1 MAKKRT
7 LLEQREFENRLKK
20 RMGEENSLFNP
31 GSKKGRALQNTVS
44 IMNGI
49 NLKSEELQGKL
60 AEARE
65 AMDSLQRNNLF
76 EDEGIDAVNTL
87 QSFGDLLA
95 SPHSDRETVYDA
107 IMEKAKR
114 YGPEYEQKVR
124 STLQEISIALEVGYD
139 PETLTMRDHIKGTQV
154 IDNADLV
161 ALRKKRHQQQKEFRE
176 ARKNEAQNHPQ
187 PNEGEA
193 VEAVE
198 AVDAEKSTASAWIKQ
213 FQSNAPAPNVITDD
227 KTEWIE
233 DIIAVRSLAESV
245 RHDKTRLKERSFS
258 IQEINQRKKELQA
271 NKGYKTFIRSLT
283 SGPDSVT
290 RYEAAYKAGTTK
302 HGGGLDDQLSHSLVM
317 GGQLTNHG
325 NEPSVMDRYVP
336 TANENIERFQ
346 KHLKDAKEG
355 KIQMSSKE
363 AATCMAHIMCSRMSV
378 GAEKAT
384 GLFKTTDARLDDK
397 LSNFEKY
404 NQDVK
409 TVSEKMEKEL
419 LSNSKDS
426 QKWMDLAIHGH
437 GGSLLNEYN
446 SKLRTQEANLAKE
459 DMKEIQQG
467 SALMNEI

>member
-1 MAKKRT
+1 MPKKRT
-7 LLEQREFENRLKK
+7 LVEQKEFENRLQK
-20 RMGEENSLFNP
+20 RMVEQNSLFNP

-44 IMNGI
+44 ILNGI
-49 NLKSEELQGKL
+49 NLESEELQGKL

-76 EDEGIDAVNTL
+76 EDEGKEAVNTL
-87 QSFGDLLA
+87 QSFGELLA

-114 YGPEYEQKVR
+114 RGPEYEQKVR

-139 PETLTMRDHIKGTQV
+139 PETLTMRDHLMGRQV
-154 IDNADLV
+154 IDNADLGE
-161 ALRKKRHQQQKEFRE
+161 LRKKRHQQQKEFRE
-176 ARKNEAQNHPQ
+176 ARKIEAQNHPQ
-187 PNEGEA
+187 PNEN
-193 VEAVE
+193 EAVE
-198 AVDAEKSTASAWIKQ
+198 AVDAVKSSASAWIKQ
-213 FQSNAPAPNVITDD
+213 FQSNATAPNVITDD

-245 RHDKTRLKERSFS
+245 RHDKTRLQERSFS
-258 IQEINQRKKELQA
+258 RQEINQRKKELQA
-271 NKGYKTFIRSLT
+271 HEGYRTFIRSLT
-283 SGPDSVT
+283 SGPDSDM
-290 RYEAAYKAGTTK
+290 RYEAAYKAGTVK
-302 HGGGLDDQLSHSLVM
+302 HGGGLDDQLSHSLVV

-384 GLFKTTDARLDDK
+384 GLFKKTDSRLDDK
-397 LSNFEKY
+397 LSNLEKY
-404 NQDVK
+404 KQDVK
-409 TVSEKMEKEL
+409 TISEKMEKEL
-419 LSNSKDS
+419 RSNSKDS
-426 QKWMDLAIHGH
+426 QKWMDLAVHGH
-437 GGSLLNEYN
+437 GGSLLDEYN
-446 SKLRTQEANLAKE
+446 SKLRTQEANLARE
-459 DMKEIQQG
+459 NVNEIQQG
-467 SALMNEI
+467 SALVNDI

>member
-1 MAKKRT
+1 MPKRRT
-7 LLEQREFENRLKK
+7 LVEQRKFEDRLQK

-31 GSKKGRALQNTVS
+31 GSKKGRALQNTVA
-44 IMNGI
+44 ILRGT
-49 NLKSEELQGKL
+49 NLGSEELQRKL

-65 AMDSLQRNNLF
+65 AMETLQGNLLG
-76 EDEGIDAVNTL
+76 DEEKEAANTL

-95 SPHSDRETVYDA
+95 SPHTDRETVYDA
-107 IMEKAKR
+107 IMREAKR
-114 YGPEYEQKVR
+114 HGPEYEQKVR

-139 PETLTMRDHIKGTQV
+139 PETLTMRDHIMGTQV
-154 IDNADLV
+154 IDNADLG

-193 VEAVE
+193 VEAV
-198 AVDAEKSTASAWIKQ
+198 DAEKYTASAWIKN
-213 FQSNAPAPNVITDD
+213 FQSNAPAPNVLTDD

-245 RHDKTRLKERSFS
+245 RHNKTRLEERSFS

-271 NKGYKTFIRSLT
+271 HKGYKTFIRSLT
-283 SGPDSVT
+283 SGPDSEM

-302 HGGGLDDQLSHSLVM
+302 HGGGLDDQLSHSLMV

-346 KHLKDAKEG
+346 KHLKAAKEG

-384 GLFKTTDARLDDK
+384 GLFKTTDSRLDDK
-397 LSNFEKY
+397 LSNLEKY

-409 TVSEKMEKEL
+409 TISEKMEKEL

-446 SKLRTQEANLAKE
+446 SKLRTQEEANLAKE
-459 DMKEIQQG
+459 NMKEIQQG
-467 SALMNEI
+467 PSLVNDI

>member
-1 MAKKRT
+1 MPKRRT
-7 LLEQREFENRLKK
+7 LVEQRKFEDRLQK

-31 GSKKGRALQNTVS
+31 GSKKGRALQKTVAILGG
-44 IMNGI
+44 IMLGSN
-49 NLKSEELQGKL
+49 ELQGKL

-65 AMDSLQRNNLF
+65 AMVTLQGNLLG
-76 EDEGIDAVNTL
+76 DEEKEAANTL

-95 SPHSDRETVYDA
+95 SPHTDRETVYDA
-107 IMEKAKR
+107 IMREAKR
-114 YGPEYEQKVR
+114 HGPDYEQKVR

-139 PETLTMRDHIKGTQV
+139 PETLTMRDQIMGTQV
-154 IDNADLV
+154 IDNADLE

-193 VEAVE
+193 VDAV
-198 AVDAEKSTASAWIKQ
+198 KYTASEWIKN
-213 FQSNAPAPNVITDD
+213 FQSQAPAPNVLTDD
-227 KTEWIE
+227 MTEWIE

-245 RHDKTRLKERSFS
+245 RHNKTRLEERSFS

-271 NKGYKTFIRSLT
+271 NKGYRTFIRSLT
-283 SGPDSVT
+283 SLPDSET
-290 RYEAAYKAGTTK
+290 RYEAAYKAGTVK
-302 HGGGLDDQLSHSLVM
+302 HGGGLDDQLSHSLVV

-355 KIQMSSKE
+355 KIHMSSKE
-363 AATCMAHIMCSRMSV
+363 VATCMAHIMCSRISV

-384 GLFKTTDARLDDK
+384 GLFKTTDSRLDDK

-409 TVSEKMEKEL
+409 TISEKMEKEL

-437 GGSLLNEYN
+437 GGSLLDEYN

-459 DMKEIQQG
+459 NMKEIQQG
-467 SALMNEI
+467 SSLVNDI

>member
-1 MAKKRT
+1 MPKRRT
-7 LLEQREFENRLKK
+7 LVEQRKFEDRLQK

-31 GSKKGRALQNTVS
+31 GSKKGRALQKTVAILGG
-44 IMNGI
+44 IMLGSN
-49 NLKSEELQGKL
+49 ELQGKL

-65 AMDSLQRNNLF
+65 AMVTLQGNLLG
-76 EDEGIDAVNTL
+76 DEEKEAANTL

-95 SPHSDRETVYDA
+95 SPHTDRETVYDA
-107 IMEKAKR
+107 IMREAKR
-114 YGPEYEQKVR
+114 HGPDYEQKVR

-139 PETLTMRDHIKGTQV
+139 PETLTMRDQIMGTQV
-154 IDNADLV
+154 IDNADLE

-193 VEAVE
+193 VDAV
-198 AVDAEKSTASAWIKQ
+198 KYTASEWIKN
-213 FQSNAPAPNVITDD
+213 FQSQAPAPNVITDD
-227 KTEWIE
+227 MTEWIE

-245 RHDKTRLKERSFS
+245 RHEKTRLEERSFS

-283 SGPDSVT
+283 SGPDSDM
-290 RYEAAYKAGTTK
+290 RYEAAYKVGTVK

-346 KHLKDAKEG
+346 KHLKAVKEG
-355 KIQMSSKE
+355 KIHMSSKE
-363 AATCMAHIMCSRMSV
+363 VATCMAHIMCSRMSV

-384 GLFKTTDARLDDK
+384 GLFKTTDSRLDDK

-409 TVSEKMEKEL
+409 TISEKMEKEL

-437 GGSLLNEYN
+437 GGSLLDEYN

-459 DMKEIQQG
+459 NMKEIQQG
-467 SALMNEI
+467 SALVNDI